1 MPSFSW
7 ASLTLHNARCPH
19 SSLFQPWHQVTYNYN
34 HCLKSKKKIDRW
46 TMILLR
52 KLISIRSSRVAEVV
66 FCGFPKICRDFCPF
80 WKTLGKQK
88 CSFWG
93 QKQPDDNF
101 CGHFCLRRNVSNFCF
116 PGGRQ
121 NVHKTAG
128 ASDFQ
133 GLEFFPR
140 CLLFFY

>member
-1 MPSFSW
+1 MVH
-7 ASLTLHNARCPH
+7 TEY
-19 SSLFQPWHQVTYNYN
+19 YNDFFAN
-34 HCLKSKKKIDRW
+34 LQLRAKALCREISKYPA
-46 TMILLR
+46 
-52 KLISIRSSRVAEVV
+52 AE
-66 FCGFPKICRDFCPF
+66 
-80 WKTLGKQK
+80 
-88 CSFWG
+88 
-93 QKQPDDNF
+93 NF